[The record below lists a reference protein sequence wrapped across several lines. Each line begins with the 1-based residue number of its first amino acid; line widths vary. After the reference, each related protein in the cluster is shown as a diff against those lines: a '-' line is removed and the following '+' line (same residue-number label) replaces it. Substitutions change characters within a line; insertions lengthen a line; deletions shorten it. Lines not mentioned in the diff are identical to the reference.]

1 MVKML
6 LNAHSTLVMGL
17 MDRYQGNVMTWV
29 RASNNKL
36 IDRSARY
43 IQEILRKSGKS
54 ISYEEIV
61 TKIFEEIELLKDNE
75 SVVLNVVKK
84 F

>member
-17 MDRYQGNVMTWV
+17 LNRYEGNVMTWV
-29 RASNNKL
+29 RSSNNKL

-43 IQEILRKSGKS
+43 ILHLLKAQGKTAEYS
-54 ISYEEIV
+54 DVVE
-61 TKIFEEIELLKDNE
+61 KIFEERENLEENDPIVLK
-75 SVVLNVVKK
+75 VLRR